1 MIIKGIHLINFRNY
15 GRLDIDVGPSVN
27 IFYGDN
33 AQGKTNII
41 EAIYV
46 AGSVASHRTSKDME
60 MIRFGESGYSTG
72 LDLICDDGGSMEMTA
87 EFHTEKS
94 DISKNVRSY
103 RVLKQDGIKIDR
115 ISDYIG
121 VCNIVIFAPEDL
133 NIVKNAPAFRR
144 RFLNTLIS
152 KVSPSYFNLLSDLS
166 KLMNRKNAYLR
177 NARNGVRSGEISQ
190 YDIDASLDY
199 WDFSIA
205 DLSADIIIMRD
216 RFARLL
222 SDSAS
227 KHHSNISGGEENL
240 TIGYDTISG
249 CSVPVDAFKE
259 DDRQYDGYLRK
270 GLSGSDYTRIKG
282 ILSNNILSKLRSA
295 RSYDLEKGISSVG
308 VNKDDL
314 DIKLDGLQMRNYSS
328 QGQQRSASL
337 ALKLAELDIL
347 RMFTSSTPIL
357 LLDDVF
363 SELDAERRASLLSV
377 MKDAQIFITCTDR
390 DMTAKELAPM
400 EAAEKARYYHV
411 TGGTVSAG

>member
-1 MIIKGIHLINFRNY
+1 MIIQGIHLINFRNY

-46 AGSVASHRTSKDME
+46 AGSVASHRTSKDAE
-60 MIRFGESGYSTG
+60 MIRFGENSYSTG
-72 LDLICDDGGSMEMTA
+72 LDLLCDDGGSMKMTA

-94 DISKNVRSY
+94 DISKSVRSY
-103 RVLKQDGIKIDR
+103 RVLKQDNIKIDR

-177 NARNGVRSGEISQ
+177 NARGGVRSGEISQ

-205 DLSADIIIMRD
+205 DLSADIIMMRD

-222 SDSAS
+222 SEAAS
-227 KHHSNISGGEENL
+227 KHHSNISGGKENL

-249 CSVPVDAFKE
+249 CSVPSDAFE
-259 DDRQYDGYLRK
+259 GDDRQYDGYLRK

-282 ILSNNILSKLRSA
+282 ILSNNILLKLRSA

-390 DMTAKELAPM
+390 DMTARELAPM

>member
-1 MIIKGIHLINFRNY
+1 MIIRGIHLINFRNY

-46 AGSVASHRTSKDME
+46 AGSVASHRTSKDIE
-60 MIRFGESGYSTG
+60 MIRFGEDSYSTG
-72 LDLICDDGGSMEMTA
+72 LDLLCDDGGNLKLTA

-94 DISKNVRSY
+94 DISKNVRSF

-177 NARNGVRSGEISQ
+177 NARSGLRNGEIMQS
-190 YDIDASLDY
+190 DVDSSLDY

-222 SDSAS
+222 SEAAS
-227 KHHSNISGGEENL
+227 KHHSNISGGKEKL

-249 CSVPVDAFKE
+249 CSVPVEASE
-259 DDRQYDGYLRK
+259 DDSRQYDGYLRK

-314 DIKLDGLQMRNYSS
+314 DIKLDGLQMRSFSS

-390 DMTAKELAPM
+390 DMTARELAPM
-400 EAAEKARYYHV
+400 EAAEKARYFHV

>member
-60 MIRFGESGYSTG
+60 MIRFGENGYSTG

-227 KHHSNISGGEENL
+227 KHHSNISGGKENL

-259 DDRQYDGYLRK
+259 DNRQFDGYLRK

-400 EAAEKARYYHV
+400 ESAEKARYYHV

>member
-1 MIIKGIHLINFRNY
+1 MIIQGIHLINFRNY

-46 AGSVASHRTSKDME
+46 AGSVASHRTSKDVE
-60 MIRFGESGYSTG
+60 MIRFGENCYSTG
-72 LDLICDDGGSMEMTA
+72 LDLLCDDGGSMKMTA

-94 DISKNVRSY
+94 DISKSVRSY
-103 RVLKQDGIKIDR
+103 RVLKQDNIKIER

-177 NARNGVRSGEISQ
+177 TARNGVRSGEISQ

-227 KHHSNISGGEENL
+227 KHHSNISGGKENL

-249 CSVPVDAFKE
+249 CSVPVDAFE
-259 DDRQYDGYLRK
+259 GDDRQYDGYLRK

-337 ALKLAELDIL
+337 SLKLAELDIL

-411 TGGTVSAG
+411 TSGTVSAG

>member
-1 MIIKGIHLINFRNY
+1 MIIQGIHLINFRNY

-46 AGSVASHRTSKDME
+46 AGSVASHRTSKDVE
-60 MIRFGESGYSTG
+60 MIRFGENSYSTG
-72 LDLICDDGGSMEMTA
+72 LDLLCDDGGSMKMTA

-94 DISKNVRSY
+94 EISKSVRSY
-103 RVLKQDGIKIDR
+103 RVLKQDNIKIDR

-177 NARNGVRSGEISQ
+177 TARAGVRNGEISQ

-205 DLSADIIIMRD
+205 DLSADIIMMRD

-227 KHHSNISGGEENL
+227 RHHSNISGGKENL

-249 CSVPVDAFKE
+249 CSVPVDAFE
-259 DDRQYDGYLRK
+259 GDDRQYDGYLKK

-390 DMTAKELAPM
+390 DMTARELAPM
-400 EAAEKARYYHV
+400 EAAEKAHYYHV
-411 TGGTVSAG
+411 TSGTVSAE

>member
-1 MIIKGIHLINFRNY
+1 MIIQGIHLINFRNY

-46 AGSVASHRTSKDME
+46 AGSVASHRTSKDAE
-60 MIRFGESGYSTG
+60 MIRFGENSYSTG
-72 LDLICDDGGSMEMTA
+72 LDLLCDDGGSMKLTA

-94 DISKNVRSY
+94 EISKSVRSY
-103 RVLKQDGIKIDR
+103 RVLKQDNIKIDR

-177 NARNGVRSGEISQ
+177 NARGGVRNGEISQ

-205 DLSADIIIMRD
+205 DLSADIIMMRD

-222 SDSAS
+222 SEAAS
-227 KHHSNISGGEENL
+227 KHHSNISGGKENL

-249 CSVPVDAFKE
+249 CSVPSDALE
-259 DDRQYDGYLRK
+259 GDDRQYDGYLRK
-270 GLSGSDYTRIKG
+270 GLSGSDYTQIKG

-390 DMTAKELAPM
+390 NMTARELAPM

>member
-1 MIIKGIHLINFRNY
+1 MIIQGIHLINFRNY

-46 AGSVASHRTSKDME
+46 AGSVASHRTSKDAE
-60 MIRFGESGYSTG
+60 MIRFGENSYSTG
-72 LDLICDDGGSMEMTA
+72 LDLLCDDGGSMKLTA

-94 DISKNVRSY
+94 DISKSVRSY
-103 RVLKQDGIKIDR
+103 RILKQDNIKIDR

-177 NARNGVRSGEISQ
+177 NARGGVRNGEISQ

-205 DLSADIIIMRD
+205 DLSADIIMMRD

-222 SDSAS
+222 SEAAS
-227 KHHSNISGGEENL
+227 KHHSNISGGKENL

-249 CSVPVDAFKE
+249 CSVPSDAFE
-259 DDRQYDGYLRK
+259 GDDRQYDGYLRK

-295 RSYDLEKGISSVG
+295 RFYDLEKGISSVG

-390 DMTAKELAPM
+390 DMTARELAPM

>member
-1 MIIKGIHLINFRNY
+1 MIIQGIHLINFRNY

-46 AGSVASHRTSKDME
+46 AGSVASHRTSKDIE
-60 MIRFGESGYSTG
+60 MVRFGENSYSTG
-72 LDLICDDGGSMEMTA
+72 LDLLCDDGGTMKLTA

-94 DISKNVRSY
+94 DISKSVRSY
-103 RVLKQDGIKIDR
+103 RVLKQDNIKIDR

-177 NARNGVRSGEISQ
+177 NARGGVRNGEISQ

-205 DLSADIIIMRD
+205 DLSADIIMMRD

-222 SDSAS
+222 SEAAS
-227 KHHSNISGGEENL
+227 KHHSNISGGRENL

-249 CSVPVDAFKE
+249 CSVPSDAFE
-259 DDRQYDGYLRK
+259 GDDRQYDGYLRK

-282 ILSNNILSKLRSA
+282 ILSNNILLKLRSA

-390 DMTAKELAPM
+390 DMTARELAPM

>member
-1 MIIKGIHLINFRNY
+1 MIISGIHLINFRNY
-15 GRLDIDVGPSVN
+15 GRLDLDVGPSVN

-46 AGSVASHRTSKDME
+46 AGSVASHRTSKDAE
-60 MIRFGESGYSTG
+60 MIRFGENSYSTG
-72 LDLICDDGGSMEMTA
+72 LDLLCDDGGSMKLTA

-94 DISKNVRSY
+94 DISKSVRSY
-103 RVLKQDGIKIDR
+103 RILKQDNIKIDR

-177 NARNGVRSGEISQ
+177 NARGGVRNGEISQ

-205 DLSADIIIMRD
+205 DLSADIIMMRD

-222 SDSAS
+222 SEAAS
-227 KHHSNISGGEENL
+227 KHHSNISGGKENL

-249 CSVPVDAFKE
+249 CSVPSDAFGTG
-259 DDRQYDGYLRK
+259 DRQHDAYLRK

-282 ILSNNILSKLRSA
+282 ILSETILSKLKSA
-295 RSYDLEKGISSVG
+295 RSYDIEKGISSVG

-314 DIKLDGLQMRNYSS
+314 DIKLDGLQMRSFSS

-363 SELDAERRASLLSV
+363 SELDADRRASLLSV
-377 MKDAQIFITCTDR
+377 MKDAQIFISCTDR
-390 DMTAKELAPM
+390 DMATRDLEPM
-400 EAAEKARYYHV
+400 KAAGTARYYHV
-411 TGGTVSAG
+411 SGGTVTVD

>member
-1 MIIKGIHLINFRNY
+1 MIIQGIHLINFRNY

-46 AGSVASHRTSKDME
+46 AGSVASHRTSKDAE
-60 MIRFGESGYSTG
+60 MIRFGENSYSTG
-72 LDLICDDGGSMEMTA
+72 LDLLCDDGGSMKLTA

-94 DISKNVRSY
+94 DISKSVRSY
-103 RVLKQDGIKIDR
+103 RILKQDNIKIDR

-177 NARNGVRSGEISQ
+177 NARGGVRNGEISQ

-205 DLSADIIIMRD
+205 DLSADIIMMRD

-222 SDSAS
+222 SEAAS
-227 KHHSNISGGEENL
+227 KHHSNISGGKENL

-249 CSVPVDAFKE
+249 CSVPSDAFE
-259 DDRQYDGYLRK
+259 GDDRQYDGYLRK

-282 ILSNNILSKLRSA
+282 ILSNNILLKLRSA

-363 SELDAERRASLLSV
+363 SELDADRRASLLSV

-390 DMTAKELAPM
+390 DMTARELAPM

>member
-1 MIIKGIHLINFRNY
+1 MIIQGIHLTNFRNY

-46 AGSVASHRTSKDME
+46 AGSVASHRTSKDIE
-60 MIRFGESGYSTG
+60 MVRFGENSYSTG
-72 LDLICDDGGSMEMTA
+72 LDLLCDDGGTMKLTA

-94 DISKNVRSY
+94 DISKSVRSY
-103 RVLKQDGIKIDR
+103 RVLKQDNIKIDR

-177 NARNGVRSGEISQ
+177 NARGGVRNGEISQ

-222 SDSAS
+222 SEAAS
-227 KHHSNISGGEENL
+227 KHHSNISGGKENL

-249 CSVPVDAFKE
+249 CSVPSDAFE
-259 DDRQYDGYLRK
+259 GDDRQYDEYLRK

-390 DMTAKELAPM
+390 DMTARELAPM

-411 TGGTVSAG
+411 TGGTVSAE

>member
-1 MIIKGIHLINFRNY
+1 MIIQGIHLINFRNY

-33 AQGKTNII
+33 AKGKTNII

-46 AGSVASHRTSKDME
+46 AGSVASHRTSKDAE
-60 MIRFGESGYSTG
+60 MIRFGENSYSTG
-72 LDLICDDGGSMEMTA
+72 LDLLCDDGGSMKLTA

-94 DISKNVRSY
+94 DISKSVRSY
-103 RVLKQDGIKIDR
+103 RILKQDNIKIDR

-177 NARNGVRSGEISQ
+177 NARGGVRNGEISQ

-205 DLSADIIIMRD
+205 DLSADIIMMRD

-222 SDSAS
+222 SEAAS
-227 KHHSNISGGEENL
+227 KHHSNISGGKENL

-249 CSVPVDAFKE
+249 CSVPSDAFE
-259 DDRQYDGYLRK
+259 GDDRQYDGYLRK

-282 ILSNNILSKLRSA
+282 ILSNNILLKLRSV

-390 DMTAKELAPM
+390 DMTARELAPM

>member
-1 MIIKGIHLINFRNY
+1 MIIQGIHLLNFRNY
-15 GRLDIDVGPSVN
+15 GRLDLDVGPSVN

-41 EAIYV
+41 EAVYV
-46 AGSVASHRTSKDME
+46 AGSVASHRTSKDIE
-60 MIRFGESGYSTG
+60 MIRFGEDSYSTG
-72 LDLICDDGGSMEMTA
+72 LDLLCDDGGTMTMTA

-94 DISKNVRSY
+94 ELSKSVRSY
-103 RVLKQDGIKIDR
+103 RVLKQDGMKIDR

-166 KLMNRKNAYLR
+166 KLMNRKNLYLR
-177 NARNGVRSGEISQ
+177 TARNGVKSGEISQ

-205 DLSADIIIMRD
+205 DLSAGIIIMRD
-216 RFARLL
+216 RFSKLL
-222 SDSAS
+222 SESAS
-227 KHHSNISGGEENL
+227 KHHSNISGGREKL
-240 TIGYDTISG
+240 SIDYDTISG
-249 CSVPVDAFKE
+249 CSVPSDAFE
-259 DDRQYDGYLRK
+259 TDNRQHDAYLRK

-282 ILSNNILSKLRSA
+282 ILSEKILSKLRSV
-295 RSYDLEKGISSVG
+295 RSYDVEKGISSVG

-314 DIKLDGLQMRNYSS
+314 DIKLDGLQMRSYSS

-337 ALKLAELDIL
+337 ALKLAELDII

-363 SELDAERRASLLSV
+363 SELDADRRASLLSV

-390 DMTAKELAPM
+390 DMATRDLEPM
-400 EAAEKARYYHV
+400 KAAGSARYYHV
-411 TGGTVSAG
+411 ADGTVTVE

>member
-1 MIIKGIHLINFRNY
+1 MIIQGIHLINFRNY

-46 AGSVASHRTSKDME
+46 AGSVASHRTSKDVE
-60 MIRFGESGYSTG
+60 MIRFGENCYSTG
-72 LDLICDDGGSMEMTA
+72 LDLLCDDGGSMKMTA

-94 DISKNVRSY
+94 DISKSVRSY
-103 RVLKQDGIKIDR
+103 RVLKQDNIKIDR

-177 NARNGVRSGEISQ
+177 TARNGVRSGEISQ

-227 KHHSNISGGEENL
+227 KHHSNISGGRENL

-249 CSVPVDAFKE
+249 CSVPVDAFE
-259 DDRQYDGYLRK
+259 GDDRQYDGYLRK

-337 ALKLAELDIL
+337 SLKLAELDIL

>member
-1 MIIKGIHLINFRNY
+1 MIIQGIHLLNFRNY
-15 GRLDIDVGPSVN
+15 GRLDLDVGPSVN

-46 AGSVASHRTSKDME
+46 AGSVASHRTSKDTE
-60 MIRFGESGYSTG
+60 MIRFGENAYSTG
-72 LDLICDDGGSMEMTA
+72 LDLLCDDGGSMNMTA

-94 DISKNVRSY
+94 DLSKSVRSY

-190 YDIDASLDY
+190 YDVDASLDY

-205 DLSADIIIMRD
+205 DLSADIIITRD
-216 RFARLL
+216 RFSRLL
-222 SDSAS
+222 SDAAS
-227 KHHSNISGGEENL
+227 KHHNNISGGKEKL
-240 TIGYDTISG
+240 TIDYDTISG
-249 CSVPVDAFKE
+249 CSVPLDAFE
-259 DDRQYDGYLRK
+259 GDDRQYDGYLRK

-282 ILSNNILSKLRSA
+282 ILSETILSKLKSA
-295 RSYDLEKGISSVG
+295 RSYDIEKGISSVG

-314 DIKLDGLQMRNYSS
+314 DMKLDGLQMRSFSS

-363 SELDAERRASLLSV
+363 SELDSDRRTSLLSV

-390 DMTAKELAPM
+390 EMTARELAPM
-400 EAAEKARYYHV
+400 EASDSARYYRV
-411 TGGTVSAG
+411 TAGSVIAE

>member
-1 MIIKGIHLINFRNY
+1 MIIQGIHLINFRNY
-15 GRLDIDVGPSVN
+15 GRLDLDVGPSVN

-46 AGSVASHRTSKDME
+46 AGSVASHRTSKDTE

-72 LDLICDDGGSMEMTA
+72 LDLLCDDGGSMKMTA

-94 DISKNVRSY
+94 DILKTVRSY

-166 KLMNRKNAYLR
+166 KLMNRKNTFLR
-177 NARNGVRSGEISQ
+177 NARSGSRNGGPSQAEI
-190 YDIDASLDY
+190 DTSLDF

-205 DLSADIIIMRD
+205 DLSAEIIIMRD
-216 RFARLL
+216 RFAKLL
-222 SDSAS
+222 SESAS
-227 KHHSNISGGEENL
+227 KHHSNISGGKEKL

-249 CSVPVDAFKE
+249 CSVPVEASE
-259 DDRQYDGYLRK
+259 DDSRQYDGYLKK

-282 ILSNNILSKLRSA
+282 ILSENILSKLRSA

-314 DIKLDGLQMRNYSS
+314 DIKLDGLQMRSFSS

-390 DMTAKELAPM
+390 DMTAQELIKM
-400 EAAEKARYYHV
+400 ESAADARYYRV
-411 TGGTVSAG
+411 TGGSVSAE

>member
-1 MIIKGIHLINFRNY
+1 MIIQGIHLINFRNY

-46 AGSVASHRTSKDME
+46 AGSVASHRPSKDAE
-60 MIRFGESGYSTG
+60 MIRFGENSYSTG
-72 LDLICDDGGSMEMTA
+72 RDLLCDDGGSMKLTA

-94 DISKNVRSY
+94 EISKSVRSY
-103 RVLKQDGIKIDR
+103 RVLKQDNIKIDR

-144 RFLNTLIS
+144 RFINTLIS

-177 NARNGVRSGEISQ
+177 NARGGVRNGEISQ

-205 DLSADIIIMRD
+205 DLSADIIMMRD

-222 SDSAS
+222 SEAAS
-227 KHHSNISGGEENL
+227 KHHSNISGGKENL

-249 CSVPVDAFKE
+249 CSVPSDALE
-259 DDRQYDGYLRK
+259 GDDRQYDGYLRK

-347 RMFTSSTPIL
+347 RIFTSSTPIL

-390 DMTAKELAPM
+390 NMTARELAPM

>member
-1 MIIKGIHLINFRNY
+1 MIIQGIHLINFRNY

-46 AGSVASHRTSKDME
+46 AGSVASHRTSKDAE
-60 MIRFGESGYSTG
+60 MIRFGENSYSTG
-72 LDLICDDGGSMEMTA
+72 LDLLCDDGGSMKLTA

-94 DISKNVRSY
+94 EISKSVRSY
-103 RVLKQDGIKIDR
+103 RVLKQDNIKIDR

-177 NARNGVRSGEISQ
+177 NARGGVRNGEISQ

-205 DLSADIIIMRD
+205 DLSADIIMMRD

-222 SDSAS
+222 SEAAS
-227 KHHSNISGGEENL
+227 KHHSNISGGKENL

-249 CSVPVDAFKE
+249 CSVPSDALE
-259 DDRQYDGYLRK
+259 GDDRQYDGYLRK
-270 GLSGSDYTRIKG
+270 GLSGSNYTRIKG
-282 ILSNNILSKLRSA
+282 ILSNNILTKLRSA

-390 DMTAKELAPM
+390 NMTARELAPM

>member
-1 MIIKGIHLINFRNY
+1 MIIQGIHLINFRNY

-46 AGSVASHRTSKDME
+46 AGSVASHRTSKDAE
-60 MIRFGESGYSTG
+60 MIRFGENSYSTG
-72 LDLICDDGGSMEMTA
+72 LDLLCDDGGSMKLTA

-94 DISKNVRSY
+94 EISKSVRSY
-103 RVLKQDGIKIDR
+103 RVLKQDNIKIDR

-177 NARNGVRSGEISQ
+177 NARGGVRNGEISQ

-205 DLSADIIIMRD
+205 DLSADIIMMRD

-222 SDSAS
+222 SEAAS
-227 KHHSNISGGEENL
+227 KHHSNISGGKENL

-249 CSVPVDAFKE
+249 CSVPSDALE
-259 DDRQYDGYLRK
+259 GDDRQYDGYLRK

-390 DMTAKELAPM
+390 NMTARELAPM

>member
-1 MIIKGIHLINFRNY
+1 MIIQGIHLINFRNY

-46 AGSVASHRTSKDME
+46 AGSVASHRTSKDAE
-60 MIRFGESGYSTG
+60 MIRFGENSYSTG
-72 LDLICDDGGSMEMTA
+72 LDLLCDDGGSMKLTA

-94 DISKNVRSY
+94 EISKSVRSY
-103 RVLKQDGIKIDR
+103 RVLKQDNIKIDR

-133 NIVKNAPAFRR
+133 IIVKNAPAFRR

-177 NARNGVRSGEISQ
+177 NARGGVRNGEISQ

-205 DLSADIIIMRD
+205 DLSADIIMMRD

-222 SDSAS
+222 SEAAS
-227 KHHSNISGGEENL
+227 KHHSNISGGKENL

-249 CSVPVDAFKE
+249 CSVPSDALE
-259 DDRQYDGYLRK
+259 GDDRQYDGYLKK

-390 DMTAKELAPM
+390 NMTARELAPM

>member
-1 MIIKGIHLINFRNY
+1 MIIQGIHLINFRNY

-46 AGSVASHRTSKDME
+46 AGSVASHRTSKDAE
-60 MIRFGESGYSTG
+60 MIRFGENSYSTG
-72 LDLICDDGGSMEMTA
+72 LDLLCDDGGSMKLTA

-94 DISKNVRSY
+94 EISKSVRSY
-103 RVLKQDGIKIDR
+103 RVLKQDNIKIDR

-144 RFLNTLIS
+144 RFINTLIS

-177 NARNGVRSGEISQ
+177 NARGGVRNGEISQ

-205 DLSADIIIMRD
+205 DLSADIIMMRD

-222 SDSAS
+222 SEAAS
-227 KHHSNISGGEENL
+227 KHHSNISGGKENL

-249 CSVPVDAFKE
+249 CSVPSDALE
-259 DDRQYDGYLRK
+259 GDDRQYDGYLRK

-390 DMTAKELAPM
+390 NMTARELAPM
-400 EAAEKARYYHV
+400 AAAEKARYYHV

>member
-1 MIIKGIHLINFRNY
+1 MIIQGIHLNNFRNY
-15 GRLDIDVGPSVN
+15 GRLDLDVGPSVN

-41 EAIYV
+41 EAVYV
-46 AGSVASHRTSKDME
+46 AGSVASHRTSKDIE
-60 MIRFGESGYSTG
+60 MIRFGEDSYSTG
-72 LDLICDDGGSMEMTA
+72 LDLLCDDGGTMTMTA

-94 DISKNVRSY
+94 ELSKSVRSY
-103 RVLKQDGIKIDR
+103 RVLKQDGMKIDR

-166 KLMNRKNAYLR
+166 KLMNRKNLYLR
-177 NARNGVRSGEISQ
+177 TARNGVKSGEISQ

-205 DLSADIIIMRD
+205 DLSAEIIIMRD
-216 RFARLL
+216 RFSKLL
-222 SDSAS
+222 SESAS
-227 KHHSNISGGEENL
+227 KHHSNISGGREKL
-240 TIGYDTISG
+240 SIDYDTISG
-249 CSVPVDAFKE
+249 CSVPSDAFE
-259 DDRQYDGYLRK
+259 TDDRQHDAYLRK

-282 ILSNNILSKLRSA
+282 ILSEKILSKLRSV
-295 RSYDLEKGISSVG
+295 RSYDVEKGISSVG

-314 DIKLDGLQMRNYSS
+314 DIKLDGLQMRSYSS

-337 ALKLAELDIL
+337 ALKLAELDII

-363 SELDAERRASLLSV
+363 SELDADRRASLLSV

-390 DMTAKELAPM
+390 DMATRDLEPM
-400 EAAEKARYYHV
+400 KAAGSARYYHV
-411 TGGTVSAG
+411 ADGTVTVE

>member
-1 MIIKGIHLINFRNY
+1 MIIQGIHLINFRNY
-15 GRLDIDVGPSVN
+15 GRLDLDVGPSVN

-46 AGSVASHRTSKDME
+46 AGSVASHRTSKDTE

-72 LDLICDDGGSMEMTA
+72 LDLLCDDGGSMKMTA

-94 DISKNVRSY
+94 DISKTVRSY

-166 KLMNRKNAYLR
+166 KLMNRKNAFLR
-177 NARNGVRSGEISQ
+177 NARSGSRNGGLSQAEI
-190 YDIDASLDY
+190 DTSLDF

-216 RFARLL
+216 RFAKLL
-222 SDSAS
+222 SESAS
-227 KHHSNISGGEENL
+227 KHHSNISGGKEKL

-249 CSVPVDAFKE
+249 CSVPVEASE
-259 DDRQYDGYLRK
+259 DDSRQYDAYLKK
-270 GLSGSDYTRIKG
+270 GLSGSVYTRIKG
-282 ILSNNILSKLRSA
+282 ILSENILSKLRSA

-314 DIKLDGLQMRNYSS
+314 DIKLDGLQMRSFSS

-390 DMTAKELAPM
+390 DMTAQELIKM
-400 EAAEKARYYHV
+400 ESAADARYYRV
-411 TGGTVSAG
+411 TGGSVSAE

>member
-1 MIIKGIHLINFRNY
+1 MIIQGIHLINFRNY
-15 GRLDIDVGPSVN
+15 GRLDLDVGPSVN

-46 AGSVASHRTSKDME
+46 AGSVASHRTSKDTE

-72 LDLICDDGGSMEMTA
+72 LDLLCDDGGSMKMTA

-94 DISKNVRSY
+94 DISKTVRSY

-166 KLMNRKNAYLR
+166 KLMNRKNAFLR
-177 NARNGVRSGEISQ
+177 NARSGSRNGGLSQAEI
-190 YDIDASLDY
+190 DTSLDF

-216 RFARLL
+216 RFAKLL
-222 SDSAS
+222 SESAS
-227 KHHSNISGGEENL
+227 KHHSNISGGKEKL
-240 TIGYDTISG
+240 TIGYDAISG
-249 CSVPVDAFKE
+249 CSVPVEASE
-259 DDRQYDGYLRK
+259 DDSRQYDGYLKK
-270 GLSGSDYTRIKG
+270 GLSGSNYTRIKG
-282 ILSNNILSKLRSA
+282 ILSENILSKLRSA

-314 DIKLDGLQMRNYSS
+314 DIKLDGLQMRSFSS

-390 DMTAKELAPM
+390 DMTAQELIKM
-400 EAAEKARYYHV
+400 ESAADARYYRV
-411 TGGTVSAG
+411 TGGSVSAE

>member
-1 MIIKGIHLINFRNY
+1 MIIQGIHLINFRNY

-46 AGSVASHRTSKDME
+46 AGSVASHRTSKDAE
-60 MIRFGESGYSTG
+60 MIRFGENSYSTG
-72 LDLICDDGGSMEMTA
+72 LDLLCDDGGSMKLTA

-94 DISKNVRSY
+94 EISKSVRSY
-103 RVLKQDGIKIDR
+103 RVLKQDNIKIDR

-177 NARNGVRSGEISQ
+177 NARGGVRNGEISQ
-190 YDIDASLDY
+190 YDIDTSLDY

-205 DLSADIIIMRD
+205 DLSADIIMMRD

-222 SDSAS
+222 SEAAS
-227 KHHSNISGGEENL
+227 KHHSNISGGKENL

-249 CSVPVDAFKE
+249 CSVPSDALE
-259 DDRQYDGYLRK
+259 GDDRQYDGYLRK
-270 GLSGSDYTRIKG
+270 GLSGSNYTRIKG

-390 DMTAKELAPM
+390 NMTARELAPM

>member
-1 MIIKGIHLINFRNY
+1 MIIQGIHLTNFRNY

-46 AGSVASHRTSKDME
+46 AGSVASHRTSKDIE
-60 MIRFGESGYSTG
+60 MVRFGENSYSTG
-72 LDLICDDGGSMEMTA
+72 LDLLCDDGGTMKLTA

-94 DISKNVRSY
+94 DISKSVRSY
-103 RVLKQDGIKIDR
+103 RVLKQDNIKIDR

-177 NARNGVRSGEISQ
+177 NARGGVRNGEISQ

-205 DLSADIIIMRD
+205 DLSADIIMMRD

-222 SDSAS
+222 SEAAS
-227 KHHSNISGGEENL
+227 KHHSNISGGRENL

-249 CSVPVDAFKE
+249 CSVPSDAFE
-259 DDRQYDGYLRK
+259 GDDRQYDGYLRK

-390 DMTAKELAPM
+390 DMTARELAPM

>member
-60 MIRFGESGYSTG
+60 MIRFGENGYSTG

-227 KHHSNISGGEENL
+227 KHHSNISGGKENL

-400 EAAEKARYYHV
+400 ESAEKARYYHV

>member
-1 MIIKGIHLINFRNY
+1 MIIQGIHLINFRNY

-46 AGSVASHRTSKDME
+46 AGSVASHRTSKDVE
-60 MIRFGESGYSTG
+60 MIRFGENCYSTG
-72 LDLICDDGGSMEMTA
+72 LDLLCDDGGTMKMTA

-94 DISKNVRSY
+94 EISKSVRSY
-103 RVLKQDGIKIDR
+103 RILKQDNIKIDR

-190 YDIDASLDY
+190 YDVDASLDY

-205 DLSADIIIMRD
+205 DLSADIIMMRD

-222 SDSAS
+222 SESAS
-227 KHHSNISGGEENL
+227 KHHSNISGGKENL

-249 CSVPVDAFKE
+249 CSVPVDAFE
-259 DDRQYDGYLRK
+259 GDDRQYDGYLRK

-282 ILSNNILSKLRSA
+282 ILSNNILLKLRSA

-314 DIKLDGLQMRNYSS
+314 DIKLDGLQMRNFSS

-337 ALKLAELDIL
+337 SLKLAELDIL

-411 TGGTVSAG
+411 TSGTVSAG

>member
-1 MIIKGIHLINFRNY
+1 MIIQGIHLINFRNY

-46 AGSVASHRTSKDME
+46 AGSVASHRTSKDAE
-60 MIRFGESGYSTG
+60 MIRFGENSYSTG
-72 LDLICDDGGSMEMTA
+72 LDLLCDDGGSMKLTA

-94 DISKNVRSY
+94 DISKSVRSY
-103 RVLKQDGIKIDR
+103 RILKQDNIKIDR

-177 NARNGVRSGEISQ
+177 NARGGVRNGEISQ

-205 DLSADIIIMRD
+205 DLSADIIMMRD

-222 SDSAS
+222 SEAAS
-227 KHHSNISGGEENL
+227 KHHSNISGGKENL

-249 CSVPVDAFKE
+249 CSVPSDAFE
-259 DDRQYDGYLRK
+259 GDDRQYDGYLRK

-282 ILSNNILSKLRSA
+282 ILSNNILLKLRSA

-390 DMTAKELAPM
+390 DMTARELAPM
-400 EAAEKARYYHV
+400 EAAEKARYFHV

>member
-1 MIIKGIHLINFRNY
+1 MIIQGIHLNNFRNY
-15 GRLDIDVGPSVN
+15 GRLDLDVGPSVN

-46 AGSVASHRTSKDME
+46 AGSVASHRTSKDVE
-60 MIRFGESGYSTG
+60 MIRFGENAYSTG
-72 LDLICDDGGSMEMTA
+72 LDLLCDDGGTMTMTA

-94 DISKNVRSY
+94 DLSKSVRSY

-190 YDIDASLDY
+190 YDVDASLDY

-216 RFARLL
+216 RFSRLL
-222 SDSAS
+222 SEAAS
-227 KHHSNISGGEENL
+227 KHHSNISGGKEKL
-240 TIGYDTISG
+240 TIDYDTISG
-249 CSVPVDAFKE
+249 CSVPVDASE
-259 DDRQYDGYLRK
+259 DDSRQYDGYLKK

-282 ILSNNILSKLRSA
+282 ILSENILSKLKSA
-295 RSYDLEKGISSVG
+295 RSYDLEKGVSSVG

-314 DIKLDGLQMRNYSS
+314 DMKLDGLQMRSFSS

-363 SELDAERRASLLSV
+363 SELDADRRASLLSA

-390 DMTAKELAPM
+390 DMAVKELAPM
-400 EAAEKARYYHV
+400 ESADSARYFKV
-411 TGGTVSAG
+411 SSGNVSAG

>member
-1 MIIKGIHLINFRNY
+1 MIIQGIHLINFRNY

-46 AGSVASHRTSKDME
+46 AGSVASHRTSKDAE
-60 MIRFGESGYSTG
+60 MIRFGENSYSTG
-72 LDLICDDGGSMEMTA
+72 LDLLCDDGGSMKLTA

-94 DISKNVRSY
+94 EISKSVRSY
-103 RVLKQDGIKIDR
+103 RVLKQDNIKIDR

-177 NARNGVRSGEISQ
+177 NARGGVRNGEISQ

-205 DLSADIIIMRD
+205 DLSADIIMMRD

-222 SDSAS
+222 SEAAS
-227 KHHSNISGGEENL
+227 KHHSNISGGKENL

-249 CSVPVDAFKE
+249 CSVPSDALE
-259 DDRQYDGYLRK
+259 GDDRQYDGYLKK

-390 DMTAKELAPM
+390 NMTARELAPM

>member
-1 MIIKGIHLINFRNY
+1 MIIQGIHLINFRNY
-15 GRLDIDVGPSVN
+15 GRLDLDVGPSVN

-46 AGSVASHRTSKDME
+46 AGSVASHRTSKDTE

-72 LDLICDDGGSMEMTA
+72 LDLLCDDGGSMKMTA

-94 DISKNVRSY
+94 DISKTVRSY

-166 KLMNRKNAYLR
+166 KLMNRKNAFLR
-177 NARNGVRSGEISQ
+177 NARSGSRNGGLSQAEI
-190 YDIDASLDY
+190 DTSLDF

-216 RFARLL
+216 RFAKLL
-222 SDSAS
+222 SESAS
-227 KHHSNISGGEENL
+227 KHHSNISGGKEKL

-249 CSVPVDAFKE
+249 CSVPVEASE
-259 DDRQYDGYLRK
+259 DDSRQYDGYLKK

-282 ILSNNILSKLRSA
+282 ILSENILSKLRSA

-314 DIKLDGLQMRNYSS
+314 DIKLDGLQMRSFSS

-390 DMTAKELAPM
+390 DMTAQELIKM
-400 EAAEKARYYHV
+400 ESAADARYYRV
-411 TGGTVSAG
+411 TGGSVSAE

>member
-1 MIIKGIHLINFRNY
+1 MIIQGIHLLNFRNY
-15 GRLDIDVGPSVN
+15 GRLDLDVGPSVN

-46 AGSVASHRTSKDME
+46 AGSVASHRTSKDAE
-60 MIRFGESGYSTG
+60 MIRFGEEGYSTG
-72 LDLICDDGGSMEMTA
+72 LDLLCDDGGKMNVTA

-94 DISKNVRSY
+94 DLSKNVRSY
-103 RVLKQDGIKIDR
+103 RVLMQDGVKIDR

-144 RFLNTLIS
+144 KFLNTLIS
-152 KVSPSYFNLLSDLS
+152 KVSPSYFNLISDLS
-166 KLMNRKNAYLR
+166 RLMNRKNAYLR
-177 NARNGVRSGEISQ
+177 NARNSRNDEAARTEIET
-190 YDIDASLDY
+190 SLDF

-205 DLSADIIIMRD
+205 DLSADVIIMRD
-216 RFARLL
+216 RFSRIL
-222 SDSAS
+222 SEAAS
-227 KHHSNISGGEENL
+227 KHHSDISGGKEKL
-240 TIGYDTISG
+240 SVGYDTISG
-249 CSVPVDAFKE
+249 CSVPLDAFAG
-259 DDRQYDGYLRK
+259 DDCQHDAYMKK

-282 ILSNNILSKLRSA
+282 ILSDTILSKLKSA
-295 RSYDLEKGISSVG
+295 RSYDIEKGISSVG

-314 DIKLDGLQMRNYSS
+314 DIKLDGLQMRSFSS

-363 SELDAERRASLLSV
+363 SELDADRRASLLSA

-390 DMTAKELAPM
+390 DMAVKELAPM
-400 EAAEKARYYHV
+400 ESADSARYFKV
-411 TGGTVSAG
+411 SSGNVSAG

>member
-1 MIIKGIHLINFRNY
+1 MIIQGIHLINFRNY

-46 AGSVASHRTSKDME
+46 AGSVASHRTSKDVE
-60 MIRFGESGYSTG
+60 MIRFGENCYSTG
-72 LDLICDDGGSMEMTA
+72 LDLLCDDGGSMKMTA

-94 DISKNVRSY
+94 DISKSVRSY
-103 RVLKQDGIKIDR
+103 RVLKQDNIKIDR

-177 NARNGVRSGEISQ
+177 TARNGVRSGEISQ

-205 DLSADIIIMRD
+205 DLSADIIIIRD

-227 KHHSNISGGEENL
+227 KHHSNISGGRENL

-249 CSVPVDAFKE
+249 CSVPVDAFE
-259 DDRQYDGYLRK
+259 GDDRQYDGYLRK

-337 ALKLAELDIL
+337 SLKLAELDIL

>member
-1 MIIKGIHLINFRNY
+1 MI
-15 GRLDIDVGPSVN
+15 
-27 IFYGDN
+27 N

-46 AGSVASHRTSKDME
+46 AGSVASHRTSKDAE
-60 MIRFGESGYSTG
+60 MIRFGENSYSTG
-72 LDLICDDGGSMEMTA
+72 LDLLCDDGGSMKLTA

-94 DISKNVRSY
+94 DISKSVRSY
-103 RVLKQDGIKIDR
+103 RILKQDNIKIDR

-177 NARNGVRSGEISQ
+177 NARGGVRNGEISQ

-205 DLSADIIIMRD
+205 DLSADIIMMRD

-222 SDSAS
+222 SEAAS
-227 KHHSNISGGEENL
+227 KHHSNISGGKENL

-249 CSVPVDAFKE
+249 CSVPSDAFE
-259 DDRQYDGYLRK
+259 GDDRQYDGYLRK

-390 DMTAKELAPM
+390 DMTARELAPM